1 MGQNLY
7 LKFYPFVLIKNLQ
20 FWNIVF
26 LRFNGYYRI
35 SFFFYWPLKIEIV
48 RLLSRKS
55 LLKMTVQTFF
65 VSVPFLNSNLYLLLF
80 RCCKLTGETKV
91 EAVLSACLLLPPLHA
106 ASLTVLMRF
115 LAQVAQNSIHNK
127 MDSRSLAIVFTPCLF
142 PVSESATNLKKVE
155 STNADLANKLEIVE
169 TLIKNATKVC
179 MIDQPMEDAL
189 SIPILLPTGINQIFN
204 EFYLTKK
211 IRNFSRKN
219 KSKPNCNANPL

>member
-1 MGQNLY
+1 
-7 LKFYPFVLIKNLQ
+7 
-20 FWNIVF
+20 
-26 LRFNGYYRI
+26 
-35 SFFFYWPLKIEIV
+35 
-48 RLLSRKS
+48 
-55 LLKMTVQTFF
+55 MTVQTFF
-65 VSVPFLNSNLYLLLF
+65 VSVPFLNSNLYLLLLF

-189 SIPILLPTGINQIFN
+189 SIPILLPTGTKFSSNQIFN
-204 EFYLTKK
+204 EFYLTKNYAVFLGK
-211 IRNFSRKN
+211 SNQSQIVVQNRCVLANFIRLKFYIFSREIKVKN
-219 KSKPNCNANPL
+219 VVF

>member
-1 MGQNLY
+1 
-7 LKFYPFVLIKNLQ
+7 
-20 FWNIVF
+20 
-26 LRFNGYYRI
+26 
-35 SFFFYWPLKIEIV
+35 
-48 RLLSRKS
+48 
-55 LLKMTVQTFF
+55 
-65 VSVPFLNSNLYLLLF
+65 
-80 RCCKLTGETKV
+80 
-91 EAVLSACLLLPPLHA
+91 
-106 ASLTVLMRF
+106 
-115 LAQVAQNSIHNK
+115 

-211 IRNFSRKN
+211 FRNFSRKI
-219 KSKPNCNANPL
+219 KSKPNRSAKPLCFNEFYSTKILEFFSVN